1 MVPEKADPQIE
12 KLFNS
17 CYLFL
22 TLCGVAL
29 NIFNLILLKRRID
42 KMKYL
47 IKVFGIIICLILLN
61 GCDTLPKT
69 AESESMTDITVI
81 SQTTMPLEITSDFTA
96 DEIDTSVTE
105 KTDESLKDASDFLFS
120 DNDNGGVTV
129 YEYIGDES
137 NVVIPEEIDG
147 IPVTEIFLPLFY
159 PYNYPYNDEK
169 DIIETLTIPKSVN
182 KIIIPNSIEWGRKCT
197 DYFVADGNDFY
208 TDINGVLYS
217 ADMST
222 LVLYPKGKQT
232 EEFKI
237 PEPVEII
244 FENAFSG
251 CSNLHSLHFPSS
263 VKAID
268 EYAFKHCTALEEIL
282 FTDGLEII
290 GEGAFRGCSLL
301 KTVSFP
307 KTLRSLGVGTFWGCP
322 LTEITIP
329 TGITENA
336 LDPFHDCD
344 LENITVYPAGEGLSV
359 ENDIMKLGDMWIKML
374 PQSEIESVIA
384 ESSIRLNGCVFRNCK
399 NLKEFAV
406 KDGCEVLCVT
416 GDDFYN
422 CPGLERMYL
431 PQSVKHGCLGVE
443 EGSHVTIYT
452 QMGSSADEEAER
464 LGLKVI
470 YVDSYEDYLN
480 VTETD

>member
-1 MVPEKADPQIE
+1 M
-12 KLFNS
+12 
-17 CYLFL
+17 
-22 TLCGVAL
+22 
-29 NIFNLILLKRRID
+29 KRL
-42 KMKYL
+42 MKTF
-47 IKVFGIIICLILLN
+47 KVFIIIIGIVLLN

-69 AESESMTDITVI
+69 AEAASTTDTGAI
-81 SQTTMPLEITSDFTA
+81 SQTTIPLETTSDSAAETISFPDL
-96 DEIDTSVTE
+96 DETDASDTE
-105 KTDESLKDASDFLFS
+105 KNAEPLKDASDFYFS

-129 YEYIGDES
+129 YEYTGDET

-147 IPVTEIFLPLFY
+147 IPVTKIFLPLF
-159 PYNYPYNDEK
+159 YPYNDEK

-182 KIIIPNSIEWGRKCT
+182 KIIISNSIEWGRKCT
-197 DYFVADGNDFY
+197 DYFVADGNDSY
-208 TDINGVLYS
+208 TDMNGVLYS

-222 LVLYPKGKQT
+222 LVLYPKGKQA

-263 VKAID
+263 VKTID
-268 EYAFKHCTALEEIL
+268 EYAFTHCTALEEIL

-290 GEGAFRGCSLL
+290 GEGAFRGCSSL
-301 KTVSFP
+301 KIVSFP
-307 KTLRSLGVGTFWGCP
+307 KTLKSLGVSTFWGCP

-329 TGITENA
+329 SGITENM

-359 ENDIMKLGDMWIKML
+359 ENDIITLGATWIKML
-374 PQSEIESVIA
+374 PQSEIKSVIA
-384 ESSIRLNGCVFRNCK
+384 ESSVKLNGCVFRNCK

-443 EGSHVTIYT
+443 EGSNVTIYT
-452 QMGSSADEEAER
+452 QKGSSADEEAER
-464 LGLKVI
+464 LGLKVL

-480 VTETD
+480 AAETD

>member
-1 MVPEKADPQIE
+1 M
-12 KLFNS
+12 
-17 CYLFL
+17 
-22 TLCGVAL
+22 
-29 NIFNLILLKRRID
+29 KRL
-42 KMKYL
+42 MKTF
-47 IKVFGIIICLILLN
+47 KVFIVIIGIVLLN

-69 AESESMTDITVI
+69 AETTNMSDTNVI
-81 SQTTMPLEITSDFTA
+81 SQTTMPLEITA
-96 DEIDTSVTE
+96 DSTIDETISFPDLDETDTSDTE
-105 KTDESLKDASDFLFS
+105 KNAEPLKDASDFYFS

-129 YEYIGDES
+129 YEYTGDET

-182 KIIIPNSIEWGRKCT
+182 KIIIATSSIEWGRKCT

-263 VKAID
+263 VKTIA
-268 EYAFKHCTALEEIL
+268 EYAFTHCTALEEIL

-290 GEGAFRGCSLL
+290 GEGAFRGCSSL
-301 KTVSFP
+301 KIVSFP
-307 KTLRSLGVGTFWGCP
+307 KTLKSLGVSTFWGGP

-329 TGITENA
+329 SGITEIM

-359 ENDIMKLGDMWIKML
+359 ENDIIKLGDTWKKML

-384 ESSIRLNGCVFRNCK
+384 ESSIKLNGCVFRNCK

-443 EGSHVTIYT
+443 EGSNVTIYT
-452 QMGSSADEEAER
+452 QKGSSANEEAER
-464 LGLKVI
+464 LGLKVL
-470 YVDSYEDYLN
+470 YVDSYEDYRN

>member
-1 MVPEKADPQIE
+1 M
-12 KLFNS
+12 KL
-17 CYLFL
+17 L
-22 TLCGVAL
+22 TRL
-29 NIFNLILLKRRID
+29 
-42 KMKYL
+42 
-47 IKVFGIIICLILLN
+47 IIICFFLLC
-61 GCDTLPKT
+61 GCGKT
-69 AESESMTDITVI
+69 EPSSLNSHITDASEVSNKITNSAEQLEQESETKEERTFTVI
-81 SQTTMPLEITSDFTA
+81 TESENSKNIIVKQQIVSDFEFYY
-96 DEIDTSVTE
+96 DDDGSICISEYNGM
-105 KTDESLKDASDFLFS
+105 KSD
-120 DNDNGGVTV
+120 
-129 YEYIGDES
+129 
-137 NVVIPEEIDG
+137 VVIPEEIDG
-147 IPVTEIFLPLFY
+147 IPVTKIFLPLFCG
-159 PYNYPYNDEK
+159 NVYPYNDEK

-182 KIIIPNSIEWGRKCT
+182 EIIISTNSIEWGRKCT

-232 EEFKI
+232 KEFKI
-237 PEPVEII
+237 PESVEII

-263 VKAID
+263 VKTIV
-268 EYAFKHCTALEEIL
+268 EYAFTHCTALEEIL

-290 GEGAFRGCSLL
+290 GEGAFRGCSSL

-307 KTLRSLGVGTFWGCP
+307 KTLKSLGVSTFWGCP

-329 TGITENA
+329 SGITEMM

-344 LENITVYPAGEGLSV
+344 LENIAVYPAGEGLSV
-359 ENDIMKLGDMWIKML
+359 ENDIMKLGDQWIKML
-374 PQSEIESVIA
+374 PQSEIESVIV

-431 PQSVKHGCLGVE
+431 PRSVKYGCLGIE
-443 EGSHVTIYT
+443 EGSNVTIYT
-452 QMGSSADEEAER
+452 QNGSSANEEAER
-464 LGLKVI
+464 LNLKVV
-470 YVDSYEDYLN
+470 YVDNYDDYLGMTQN
-480 VTETD
+480 LCEQ

>member
-1 MVPEKADPQIE
+1 M
-12 KLFNS
+12 
-17 CYLFL
+17 
-22 TLCGVAL
+22 
-29 NIFNLILLKRRID
+29 KRL
-42 KMKYL
+42 M
-47 IKVFGIIICLILLN
+47 KVFAIIICTILFS

-69 AESESMTDITVI
+69 AESAGTTDTGAI
-81 SQTTMPLEITSDFTA
+81 SQTTMPLEITSDSTIDERTSLPDI

-105 KTDESLKDASDFLFS
+105 KNVGQLKGVSDFEFYYDDDGSICISEYNGMKS
-120 DNDNGGVTV
+120 D
-129 YEYIGDES
+129 
-137 NVVIPEEIDG
+137 VVIPEEIDG

-182 KIIIPNSIEWGRKCT
+182 KIIISNSIEWGRKCT

-217 ADMST
+217 ADMSA

-237 PEPVEII
+237 PESVEII

-263 VKAID
+263 VKTID
-268 EYAFKHCTALEEIL
+268 EYAFIHCTALEEIL

-290 GEGAFRGCSLL
+290 GEGAFRGCSSL
-301 KTVSFP
+301 KIVSFP
-307 KTLRSLGVGTFWGCP
+307 KTLKSLGVSTFWGCP

-329 TGITENA
+329 SGITEIM

-359 ENDIMKLGDMWIKML
+359 ENDIITLGDTWIKML
-374 PQSEIESVIA
+374 PQSEIESVVA
-384 ESSIRLNGCVFRNCK
+384 ESSIKLNGCVFRNCK

-431 PQSVKHGCLGVE
+431 PQSVKYGCLGVE
-443 EGSHVTIYT
+443 EGSNVTIYT
-452 QMGSSADEEAER
+452 QNGSSANEEAER

>member
-1 MVPEKADPQIE
+1 MK
-12 KLFNS
+12 
-17 CYLFL
+17 
-22 TLCGVAL
+22 GV
-29 NIFNLILLKRRID
+29 
-42 KMKYL
+42 
-47 IKVFGIIICLILLN
+47 
-61 GCDTLPKT
+61 
-69 AESESMTDITVI
+69 
-81 SQTTMPLEITSDFTA
+81 SDFEFYY
-96 DEIDTSVTE
+96 DDDGSICISEYNGM
-105 KTDESLKDASDFLFS
+105 KSD
-120 DNDNGGVTV
+120 
-129 YEYIGDES
+129 
-137 NVVIPEEIDG
+137 VVIPEEIDG
-147 IPVTEIFLPLFY
+147 IPVTKIFLPLFCG
-159 PYNYPYNDEK
+159 NAYPYNDEK

-182 KIIIPNSIEWGRKCT
+182 KIIISTNSIEWGRKCT
-197 DYFVADGNDFY
+197 DYFVADGNAFY
-208 TDINGVLYS
+208 TDMNGVLYS

-263 VKAID
+263 VKTIG
-268 EYAFKHCTALEEIL
+268 EYAFIHCTALEEIL

-290 GEGAFRGCSLL
+290 GEGAFRGCSSL
-301 KTVSFP
+301 KIVSFP
-307 KTLRSLGVGTFWGCP
+307 KTLKSLGVITFWGCP
-322 LTEITIP
+322 LTEVTIP
-329 TGITENA
+329 SGMTEIM

-359 ENDIMKLGDMWIKML
+359 ENDIITLGDTWIKML

-384 ESSIRLNGCVFRNCK
+384 ESSIKLNGCVFRNCK

-416 GDDFYN
+416 GDFYN

-431 PQSVKHGCLGVE
+431 PQSAKYGCLGIE
-443 EGSHVTIYT
+443 EGSNVTIYT
-452 QMGSSADEEAER
+452 QMGSSANEEAER